1 MSYLASDR
9 ASIDVSIHPFTGFSS
24 PNYTYGTPTSI
35 GAGVTRPDSTSFTL
49 AAGRSYVLIGSINF
63 QNGSSSGNWI
73 EIDNRFTV
81 DSVEDGTLAKI
92 RLARSG
98 YLLDR
103 NPTYR
108 KEAVIFI
115 PSSAISTSVTIKLK
129 QVATDTDNT
138 FSPTYS
144 ATTDPAAI
152 IIMSVAD

>member
-1 MSYLASDR
+1 MSYLALDR

-24 PNYTYGTPTSI
+24 PHYTYGTPTST

-63 QNGSSSGNWI
+63 QNGSSIGDWI
-73 EIDNRFTV
+73 DISNRFTV
-81 DSVEDGTLAKI
+81 AGVEDGTLAKI
-92 RLARSG
+92 RLARNG
-98 YLLDR
+98 HLLDR

-108 KEAVIFI
+108 KEAVVFI

-129 QVATDTDNT
+129 QVATDADST

-144 ATTDPAAI
+144 AITDPAAV